1 MAVLHML
8 VGNII
13 AKQTAIIPSM
23 PTAFSLDLML
33 CSYETIVICRALAWW
48 GK

>member
-8 VGNII
+8 VANII
-13 AKQTAIIPSM
+13 AKQTAIIFSM
-23 PTAFSLDLML
+23 PTAFSLDLM
-33 CSYETIVICRALAWW
+33 CSNETIVNCHALAWW

>member
-8 VGNII
+8 VSNII
-13 AKQTAIIPSM
+13 AKQTAVISSM

-33 CSYETIVICRALAWW
+33 CSNETVVNCHALAWW